1 MTHTWKIYDL
11 KRTISTGVVT
21 KVTYACESKDSRY
34 TSRSIGSFNISGDPA
49 DAGFI
54 NYENLTEANVLGW
67 LDANVNKQTFED
79 KNSTD
84 IQNIIA
90 SVALK
95 QKKVVLLGN
104 IIRRI

>member
-21 KVTYACESKDSRY
+21 EVTYACESEDSGY
-34 TSRSIGSFNISGDPA
+34 PSRSIGSFNISGNPT

-54 NYENLTEANVLGW
+54 NYEELTEANILGW

-79 KNSTD
+79 KNSLK
-84 IQNIIA
+84 IQSIIDSIA
-90 SVALK
+90 AQTEK
-95 QKKVVLLGN
+95 NGTPW
-104 IIRRI
+104 

>member
-11 KRTISTGVVT
+11 KRTISNGVVT
-21 KVTYACESKDSRY
+21 EVTYACESEDSGY
-34 TSRSIGSFNISGDPA
+34 GSRSIESFNISGDPA

-54 NYENLTEANVLGW
+54 NYENLTESDVLGW

-79 KNSTD
+79 QNSTD

-90 SVALK
+90 SVAAQTEK
-95 QKKVVLLGN
+95 SGTPW
-104 IIRRI
+104 